1 MPTNIDVATGQLVSA
16 EPTPAFLERFCC
28 KALLLVMVALT
39 LAWPFVLGYGLSL
52 LF

>member
-1 MPTNIDVATGQLVSA
+1 MPTNTDVAEQLVSTQ
-16 EPTPAFLERFCC
+16 PTSASRERFFC
-28 KALLLVMVALT
+28 KALLLVMAALT